1 MECIDLVNKVQEIYS
16 PQPIVI
22 FLLFGLIFMGGM
34 MFEMCRISESTH
46 NKKQQRNHG
55 LIQH

>member
-1 MECIDLVNKVQEIYS
+1 MECIELVNKVQEIYS

-46 NKKQQRNHG
+46 NKKQQ
-55 LIQH
+55 